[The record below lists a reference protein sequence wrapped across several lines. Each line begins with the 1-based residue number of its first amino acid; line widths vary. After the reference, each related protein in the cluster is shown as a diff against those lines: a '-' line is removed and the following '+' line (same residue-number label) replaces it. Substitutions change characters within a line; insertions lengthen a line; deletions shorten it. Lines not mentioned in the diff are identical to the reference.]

1 MIKPELPATLVPFA
15 HLQFRLREMRMSIQ
29 QTSIDSGA
37 NHSNGKVVRKS
48 DSPGIIVLPPLLT
61 LGTFLFAVALHLA
74 WPLRLGAPVWL
85 RISGALL
92 VLGAVVLAVWGRRT
106 MLRDGTNVNPYKPS
120 LSIVTNGP
128 FQFTRNPLYLSNVV
142 AYLGLTFI
150 LNTIWPLILLV
161 PMVLVFNRGIIQRE
175 ERYLEAKFGDAYLA
189 YKARVRRWL

>member
-1 MIKPELPATLVPFA
+1 MKKPWQPSTLVPFA
-15 HLQFRLREMRMSIQ
+15 LLQLRFREMQMSIQ
-29 QTSIDSGA
+29 QTSIGSET
-37 NHSNGKVVRKS
+37 NHSNEKVVRKS
-48 DSPGIIVLPPLLT
+48 DSPGVIVLPPLLT
-61 LGTFLFAVALHLA
+61 LGTFLFGVALHLL
-74 WPLRLGAPVWL
+74 WPLRLGAPVSL
-85 RISGALL
+85 RICGAFLL
-92 VLGAVVLAVWGRRT
+92 AGSIVLMVWGRRT
-106 MLRDGTNVNPYKPS
+106 MMRAGTNVNPYKPS

-128 FQFTRNPLYLSNVV
+128 FQFTRNPLYLSNIV